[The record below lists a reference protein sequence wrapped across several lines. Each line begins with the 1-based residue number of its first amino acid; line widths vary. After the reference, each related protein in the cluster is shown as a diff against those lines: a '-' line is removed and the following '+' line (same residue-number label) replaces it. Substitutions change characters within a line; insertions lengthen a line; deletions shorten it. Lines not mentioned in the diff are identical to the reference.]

1 MSFLLRFVMLL
12 VMAAEIRPARL
23 MIFVTSDC
31 PISNYYAPEIQ
42 DICTA
47 NQSKGLTCSL
57 VYEDVDLD
65 APRMR
70 AHLKEY
76 GYHDIAAVIDHDR
89 AVARRAGATVTPQAA
104 LFGPDGRIRYRGRI
118 DNRYEAFGKPRRVV
132 TEHDLRDA
140 IAAVLDGRPVATAET
155 PAFGCYIVSTDS
167 RRKQP

>member
-1 MSFLLRFVMLL
+1 MTFLLRLVMLL
-12 VMAAEIRPARL
+12 MMAAGIRPARL

-118 DNRYEAFGKPRRVV
+118 DNRYEAFGKTRRVV

-140 IAAVLDGRPVATAET
+140 IEALLDGRPVATAET

>member
-1 MSFLLRFVMLL
+1 MTFLLRFVMLL
-12 VMAAEIRPARL
+12 VTAPQIRPAHL

-47 NQSKGLTCSL
+47 NQRKGLTCSL
-57 VYEDVDLD
+57 VYEDLDLD
-65 APRMR
+65 EPRMR

-76 GYHDIAAVIDHDR
+76 GYHDITAVIDRDR
-89 AVARRAGATVTPQAA
+89 ARARRTGATVTPQAV
-104 LFGPDGRIRYRGRI
+104 LLGSDGRVRYRGRI

-140 IAAVLDGRPVATAET
+140 IEAVLDGRSVRASETTAL
-155 PAFGCYIVSTDS
+155 GCYIVSTDS